1 MAGENGGPGKYLRP
15 ESIDAAYQAQV
26 TAQANQREKEKQ
38 AKAEADKKNAL
49 KTQLTALRQKEASL
63 LARKLAAEKSL
74 APNKVTLA
82 SLQAAALSPG
92 SPGGT
97 TPTPEEI
104 TAINAYGSLYVAP
117 YLAEIASLTREYK
130 SAVDATKATE
140 KALTPISAAKEKIT
154 TAITNKATTK
164 STSKTGNTSGNDT
177 SNPITSASFS
187 PPIYQYN
194 APMVK
199 TAYLNPGLGALDLS
213 PQQET
218 SSRSISDPGNYKDA
232 RNAWKDTL
240 GAKGVI
246 QMDRNTQF
254 NMANSSS
261 TGSKQLDGTLYGF
274 KFLYNP
280 KEVAM
285 HWGMTDNTY
294 NPEVGATGG
303 TGTGFT
309 LSLQNSTITF
319 SLLLNRIGDM
329 AWVDS
334 NGFKP
339 NIAGEIGW
347 GLVRNSSDGVYPIF
361 VEDTELREIY
371 KKGTMY
377 DLEYLFKTV
386 GGSNATYTDS
396 FDTRTAD
403 RGWLQG
409 IQVELHLGAGM
420 RYLVRIN
427 SLDVNHMIFND
438 NMVPILSEVNIS
450 CSRFLN
456 TKDTP

>member
-1 MAGENGGPGKYLRP
+1 MAQSPDQGKRSSDITV
-15 ESIDAAYQAQV
+15 EARYQDQL

-38 AKAEADKKNAL
+38 AKAEADKKKVL
-49 KTQLTALRQKEASL
+49 TTQLATLRQREASL
-63 LARKLAAEKSL
+63 LARKTAAEKSL
-74 APNKVTLA
+74 APNKATLLT
-82 SLQAAALSPG
+82 LQNNALSPS
-92 SPGGT
+92 SPGGAT
-97 TPTPEEI
+97 I
-104 TAINAYGSLYVAP
+104 TSGEQAAINAYGSLYVAP
-117 YLAEIASLTREYK
+117 YLAEIAALTKEYK
-130 SAVDATKATE
+130 DAVDATKATE
-140 KALTPISAAKEKIT
+140 KTLAPKVEEKT
-154 TAITNKATTK
+154 KVNEAVKNKSTTK
-164 STSKTGNTSGNDT
+164 AKSKTGDTSGNNGSDPIK
-177 SNPITSASFS
+177 SAAFNP
-187 PPIYQYN
+187 PLYNYN

-218 SSRSISDPGNYKDA
+218 SSRSISDPGNYTDA

-254 NMANSSS
+254 NMSNVSS
-261 TGSKQLDGTLYGF
+261 TESKQLDGDLYGF

-294 NPEVGATGG
+294 NPEVAASGQ

-319 SLLLNRIGDM
+319 SLLLNRIADM
-329 AWVDS
+329 AWLDS
-334 NGFKP
+334 NGLKP
-339 NIAGEIGW
+339 KGIGD
-347 GLVRNSSDGVYPIF
+347 VYSPTSSTDIYPTF
-361 VEDTELREIY
+361 VDETDLKDIY

-386 GGSNATYTDS
+386 GGANATYTDS
-396 FDTRTAD
+396 FDTKTAD

-420 RYLVRIN
+420 RYLVRVN

-456 TKDTP
+456 VKDVSQ

>member
-1 MAGENGGPGKYLRP
+1 MAGPNPYLRSADI
-15 ESIDAAYQAQV
+15 EARFQDQLTS
-26 TAQANQREKEKQ
+26 QANQREKDKK
-38 AKAEADKKNAL
+38 AKAETDKKKAL
-49 KTQLTALRQKEASL
+49 TTQLVTLRQREASL

-74 APNKVTLA
+74 APNKAQLL
-82 SLQAAALSPG
+82 SLQNNALSSG
-92 SPGGT
+92 SPGGST
-97 TPTPEEI
+97 I
-104 TAINAYGSLYVAP
+104 TSGELAAISAYGNYYVAP
-117 YLAEIASLTREYK
+117 YLAEVAALTNEYK
-130 SAVDATKATE
+130 NAVDATKATE
-140 KALTPISAAKEKIT
+140 KALTPKVEAKAKV
-154 TAITNKATTK
+154 NKAIKNKSTTK
-164 STSKTGNTSGNDT
+164 ARSKTGSTSGNNGSDPIK
-177 SNPITSASFS
+177 SAAFNP
-187 PPIYQYN
+187 PLYNYN

-199 TAYLNPGLGALDLS
+199 NAYLNPGLGALDLS

-218 SSRSISDPGNYKDA
+218 SSRSISDPGNYTDA

-254 NMANSSS
+254 NMSNVSS
-261 TGSKQLDGTLYGF
+261 TGSQQLDANLYGF

-285 HWGMTDNTY
+285 HWGMTDNSY
-294 NPEVGATGG
+294 NPEVGATGQ
-303 TGTGFT
+303 TGRGFT

-329 AWVDS
+329 TWLDS
-334 NGFKP
+334 NGLKSKGVGDVYSP
-339 NIAGEIGW
+339 T
-347 GLVRNSSDGVYPIF
+347 SSTDVYPTS
-361 VEDTELREIY
+361 VNNTELKDIY

-386 GGSNATYTDS
+386 GGANATYTDS
-396 FDTRTAD
+396 FDTKTAD

-420 RYLVRIN
+420 RYLVRVN
-427 SLDVNHMIFND
+427 SLDVNHMIFNE

-456 TKDTP
+456 VKDTPQ

>member
-1 MAGENGGPGKYLRP
+1 MAGPNPYLRSADI
-15 ESIDAAYQAQV
+15 EIRYQDQL
-26 TAQANQREKEKQ
+26 TAQANQREKDKK
-38 AKAEADKKNAL
+38 AKAEADKKKAL
-49 KTQLTALRQKEASL
+49 TTQLITLRQREASL

-82 SLQAAALSPG
+82 SLKAAALSPS

-97 TPTPEEI
+97 TATPEEI
-104 TAINAYGSLYVAP
+104 TAINAYGNYYVVP
-117 YLAEIASLTREYK
+117 LQAEVNSLTAEYK

-140 KALTPISAAKEKIT
+140 KALSPKTAAKKKVDK
-154 TAITNKATTK
+154 AIKDNATTK
-164 STSKTGNTSGNDT
+164 GGSKTGNTSGNNGSD
-177 SNPITSASFS
+177 PIKSASFD
-187 PPIYQYN
+187 PPLYNYN

-218 SSRSISDPGNYKDA
+218 SSRSISDPGNYTDA

-246 QMDRNTQF
+246 QMDRYTQF

-261 TGSKQLDGTLYGF
+261 TGSQQLDGNLYGF

-285 HWGMTDNTY
+285 HWGMTDSTY
-294 NPEVGATGG
+294 NPEVAATGQG
-303 TGTGFT
+303 GSGFT

-329 AWVDS
+329 AWLDS
-334 NGFKP
+334 NGIKKQETLNIYGTP
-339 NIAGEIGW
+339 NQIY
-347 GLVRNSSDGVYPIF
+347 SSDKIYPTF
-361 VEDTELREIY
+361 VDDSELKDIY

-377 DLEYLFKTV
+377 DLEYLFKTI
-386 GGSNATYTDS
+386 GGANVTYTDS
-396 FDTRTAD
+396 FDTKTSD

-420 RYLVRIN
+420 RYLVRVN

-456 TKDTP
+456 TKDTSQ